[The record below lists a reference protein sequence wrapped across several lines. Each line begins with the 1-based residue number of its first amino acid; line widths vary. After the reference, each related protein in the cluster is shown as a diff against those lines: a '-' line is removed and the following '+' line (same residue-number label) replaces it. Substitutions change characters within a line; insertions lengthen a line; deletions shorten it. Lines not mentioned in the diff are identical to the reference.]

1 MLRIKSIIYIS
12 NTIKNSLKVRT
23 FSKSYVN
30 YNEFLKPNL
39 RTPSNKKD
47 IGPLG
52 WFLLVSFPIYFIK
65 RNKTRNC
72 FSWYQPLLL
81 VWVLG
86 KYSGKNGKKI

>member
-1 MLRIKSIIYIS
+1 MFRLKSIIYIS
-12 NTIKNSLKVRT
+12 YTIKNSLKVRT
-23 FSKSYVN
+23 FSKSSVN

-39 RTPSNKKD
+39 RTPSKKKD

-52 WFLLVSFPIYFIK
+52 WFLLVSFPIFSIK

-72 FSWYQPLLL
+72 FSWCQQLLL

-86 KYSGKNGKKI
+86 KYSEKNGKKI